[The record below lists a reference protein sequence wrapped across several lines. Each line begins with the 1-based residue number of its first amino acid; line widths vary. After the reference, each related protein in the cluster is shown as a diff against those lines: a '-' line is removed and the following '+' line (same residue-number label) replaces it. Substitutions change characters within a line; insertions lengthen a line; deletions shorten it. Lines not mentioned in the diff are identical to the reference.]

1 MATITHTN
9 PRCKGR
15 TSMNGHC
22 LVCDA
27 ARANGTSDE
36 SLRDIAAANAP
47 RDAAG
52 ETIRRARTTQKS
64 VPEIPDYIPEN
75 QRDRVAHWD
84 DERSLGNSLIVSL
97 KPGWQWPDEEGVH
110 VRGFDTV
117 KEARVALRQTT
128 PCNCPQCEGKGS
140 CQHR

>member
-1 MATITHTN
+1 MATISHTN

-27 ARANGTSDE
+27 ARANGTTDDR
-36 SLRDIAAANAP
+36 LREIAVSNAP

-52 ETIRRARTTQKS
+52 EPIRRARATHKS
-64 VPEIPDYIPEN
+64 VPEIPDYIPAN
-75 QRDRVAHWD
+75 QRARIANWD

-97 KPGWQWPDEEGVH
+97 KPGWQWPDEEGAH